1 MREGQGL
8 ARREPFEE
16 RRAQTEVCAT
26 KCGDAALLGPWH
38 RLKRRA
44 QTEVCATV
52 LCNDVLRK
60 ESPALAANGERLVCH
75 LEVERIAASYRC

>member
-8 ARREPFEE
+8 ARREPFE
-16 RRAQTEVCAT
+16 
-26 KCGDAALLGPWH
+26 GG
-38 RLKRRA
+38 RA

-52 LCNDVLRK
+52 LLVLAHDVLRK
-60 ESPALAANGERLVCH
+60 ESPALAATRQRPVRY